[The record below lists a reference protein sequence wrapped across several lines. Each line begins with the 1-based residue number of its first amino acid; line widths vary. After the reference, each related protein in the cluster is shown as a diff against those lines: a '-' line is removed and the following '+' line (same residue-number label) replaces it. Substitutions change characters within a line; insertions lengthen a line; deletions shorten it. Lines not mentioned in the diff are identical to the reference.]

1 MWSEAREGPMAAL
14 MRGRWLP
21 LLAGALVAGAP
32 PPLLAQREITVPAGA
47 TLPIR
52 FLRGLTSGKD
62 LRGEP
67 VVVQTLAALAVDSCV
82 VVPPFVSVLGRVAFS
97 RGAGRGGR
105 PGALEVRFQELAIG
119 REERLPLDAVLDSL
133 EYALPRDVLDSGMVM
148 GGRRAR
154 AGRTALPLAATA
166 VAAATEVLAIPV
178 ALLAGLE
185 LLRRGPTVRI
195 VAGEVG
201 RLRLLTPLT
210 VRRACTRIE
219 DHRSLTTLPTLPR
232 FVPQAENRK
241 GTRPG
246 DPINMILLGTGPE
259 LEAAFEAAGWQPAT
273 RGTAR
278 SLARE
283 ITAMLLGR
291 QAYEAPVSTEYFEGR
306 PQDATWQLQGP
317 NARIRHHVRFWLLD
331 SLAGIWVGAA
341 IKDIGVLVQPFR
353 GTATHRVDPDA
364 DAERDFTVSALEAA
378 GCARLLDYMPLP
390 GAIRSGRDIS
400 RQLFFTDGR
409 AAVMRLR
416 RCDAAPAAGPAAD
429 PAPAQPAPPPR

>member
-1 MWSEAREGPMAAL
+1 MNRGGRAL
-14 MRGRWLP
+14 
-21 LLAGALVAGAP
+21 LLAGALLAGAP
-32 PPLLAQREITVPAGA
+32 APPLLAQREITVPAGA

-62 LRGEP
+62 RQGT
-67 VVVQTLAALAVDSCV
+67 VVVAQTLAALAVDSCV
-82 VVPPFVSVLGRVAFS
+82 VVPPFVSAIGRVAFS

-105 PGALEVRFQELAIG
+105 PGALEIRFEELAFG
-119 REERLPLDAVLDSL
+119 REERLPVEAVLDSL
-133 EYALPRDVLDSGMVM
+133 EYALPRNVLDSGLVM

-154 AGRTALPLAATA
+154 AGRTVLPIAATA
-166 VAAATEVLAIPV
+166 VAAATEVLALPV
-178 ALLAGLE
+178 ALLGGFE

-201 RLRLLTPLT
+201 RLRLLAPLT

-219 DHRSLTTLPTLPR
+219 EHRGLTTLPTLPQ

-241 GTRPG
+241 GTRGG
-246 DPINMILLGTGPE
+246 DPINLVLLGSGPD
-259 LEAAFEAAGWQPAT
+259 LEAAFEAAGWQPAA
-273 RGTAR
+273 RGSAR

-283 ITAMLLGR
+283 ITAMLLGH

-306 PQDATWQLQGP
+306 AQDVTWQLPGP

-341 IKDIGVLVQPFR
+341 IKDVGVLVRPLR

-364 DAERDFTVSALEAA
+364 DAERDFTVSALEAS
-378 GCARLLDYMPLP
+378 GCARLLDYVPLP
-390 GAIRSGRDIS
+390 GAVRRGRDLS
-400 RQLFFTDGR
+400 RQPFVTDGR
-409 AAVMRLR
+409 AAVVRLR
-416 RCDAAPAAGPAAD
+416 RCDG
-429 PAPAQPAPPPR
+429 APPGGERPPEPASRDSTRPPQ